1 MTAEQPDRAGD
12 DEQRRHGG
20 GDSQAQ
26 EQFRVSGEEFRRT
39 LNLGVDHRQRPIV
52 NECLCRLRAVR

>member
-1 MTAEQPDRAGD
+1 
-12 DEQRRHGG
+12 
-20 GDSQAQ
+20 
-26 EQFRVSGEEFRRT
+26 VSGEEFRRT